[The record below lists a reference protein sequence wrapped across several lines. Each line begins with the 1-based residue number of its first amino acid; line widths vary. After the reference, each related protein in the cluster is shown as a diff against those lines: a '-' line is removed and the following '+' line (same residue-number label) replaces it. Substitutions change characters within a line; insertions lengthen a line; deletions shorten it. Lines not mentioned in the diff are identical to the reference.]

1 MKLSDVYAAG
11 SARRPRKRVGRGTGS
26 GKGKTCGRGHK
37 GQKSRA
43 GYSRRA
49 FFEGGQMP
57 LFRRIPKRGFNNKNF
72 RKVYTVVNVAA
83 LKAFSPN
90 DEVTADALRGKGLV
104 GAIRDGIKVLGEGDL
119 DRPLTVRVNKV
130 SESARRKIEK
140 AGGSV
145 EII

>member
-1 MKLSDVYAAG
+1 MNLSDVYAAG
-11 SARRPRKRVGRGTGS
+11 SPRRSRKRVGRGTGS
-26 GKGKTCGRGHK
+26 GTGKTCGRGHK

-43 GYSRRA
+43 GYARRA

-72 RKVYTVVNVAA
+72 RKVYTIVNVAA
-83 LKAFSPN
+83 LRAFSPN
-90 DEVTADALRGKGLV
+90 EEVTADALRGKGLV

-119 DRPLTVRVNKV
+119 DRPLTVRVNKA

-140 AGGSV
+140 AGGTV